1 MKRVRVDR
9 NVSSLLIGNHPSA
22 VDKVIGEMMLDV
34 VNNMYKEELFTVKKI
49 GGFFNPLY
57 NAADET
63 SLVVEAYCMKESDRN
78 EAVALL
84 HIIKDVVPSEYME
97 YVERLRKLLAE

>member
-1 MKRVRVDR
+1 MV
-9 NVSSLLIGNHPSA
+9 
-22 VDKVIGEMMLDV
+22 
-34 VNNMYKEELFTVKKI
+34 
-49 GGFFNPLY
+49 FFNPLY

-78 EAVALL
+78 KAVELL

-97 YVERLRKLLAE
+97 YVESLRKLLT